1 MFRQHKIVAMV
12 VDDAH
17 FLDGKLTAAML
28 SVPLNDKGLWLGF
41 TPLVVNYPDTV
52 IDLDEKPIEARL
64 FTALHSKKPRKSHAD
79 PLASTWIHIQAIHK
93 ILASVLELGYQEF
106 DSADNYPISLVE
118 AGEHYELDAASGK
131 AFVVRGDRRVPHVSA
146 PNIHQPT
153 LYRMH
158 DQESALFGSHVHRI
172 MRGSREVLCTDQS
185 HIETRV
191 LRNTSTYAGLTNHD
205 AKVLQFVCVARRCI
219 QTSDHSNI
227 RTLNHS
233 SAQSIKH
240 SPQSNIQAFRHVHLQ
255 HLQTVIHSVQP
266 FEHSNLQ
273 TFKLFNHTS
282 INAFKI
288 PPFNYSRHPRIQTF
302 TRSNIQTV
310 KHLHIQTCK
319 HSIKRTDTQT

>member
-17 FLDGKLTAAML
+17 FLDGKLTAAMI

-52 IDLDEKPIEARL
+52 IDLDEKPIEVRL
-64 FTALHSKKPRKSHAD
+64 FTALHSRKPRKSHAD

-153 LYRMH
+153 FYRIH
-158 DQESALFGSHVHRI
+158 DQESALFGSHVHRL
-172 MRGSREVLCTDQS
+172 MSGSREVLCTDQS

-205 AKVLQFVCVARRCI
+205 AKVLQFVCVARRYDIHQNCSNRADSRHRNASLDGASI
-219 QTSDHSNI
+219 YCEKRSFPRATTHSHMQTFKPF
-227 RTLNHS
+227 NHS
-233 SAQSIKH
+233 SS
-240 SPQSNIQAFRHVHLQ
+240 
-255 HLQTVIHSVQP
+255 
-266 FEHSNLQ
+266 Q
-273 TFKLFNHTS
+273 TFK
-282 INAFKI
+282 
-288 PPFNYSRHPRIQTF
+288 HPSCSAY
-302 TRSNIQTV
+302 SNIQTV
-310 KHLHIQTCK
+310 KPFK
-319 HSIKRTDTQT
+319 HSISQTSKTVDP